1 MTKRR
6 EGTIH
11 PKMTRASYYKAS
23 RDEPVKKAVVPDRPS
38 ERDIRSAWETF
49 VTSDTAGGVQPGHV
63 RDDIL
68 ASWQRSMDLGVDA
81 GTLGSRKLSD
91 ENEIMLRRERNVHL
105 RRAASAAFRRLE
117 PHLSDAKSILILADD
132 QGVIID
138 AIGDESVLDDG
149 QGIHLEV
156 GGLWDEN
163 VVGTNGIG
171 TALRTGKPMYVHATE
186 HFVEGVQ
193 AWTCAG
199 APIRNPF
206 DDSVIG
212 VVDLSGPPD
221 IFRRHNIALVLAA
234 AREIEIALAE
244 QQRQDRTQLLEA
256 FLQSKYSHGG
266 NSVLL
271 LDRNGRIMFRRGID
285 ENSFP
290 ASNKLLV
297 GHKLLPD
304 LEAFSEKD
312 LPKLLPP
319 DVQAQGLERLMF
331 ENTYRG
337 AALFLQSEKEKTW
350 SGGDGLSIQPRR
362 NVSEDTIRIIGASP
376 KMLEAIELAERS
388 AKANVSVLIQGETG
402 VGKELFARLIHSRLG
417 RADAPYVPVNCAAVS
432 GDLIGAELFGY
443 VDGAFTGAARGGRA
457 GKFEQADGGLL
468 CLDEIGDMPIELQ
481 PYLLRALEQRA
492 IYRMGDNKR
501 RPVDVRLVAM
511 TNRDLRQEI
520 DKGAFRRDLFYRIGV
535 VTIEVPPLRERGSDI
550 LALIEHFSA
559 HYANQVGRPRMTFAD
574 DTIELLMNYRW
585 PGNVRELRNTVQRIY
600 FVGSGPVVT
609 VRDLPPELRDDFDEP
624 EADSLESILSGN
636 SGDLESIEAS
646 AIRRTILAEKG
657 NLTRV
662 AAVLGIS
669 RPTLYRKM
677 RQYRIERTTRG

>member
-1 MTKRR
+1 
-6 EGTIH
+6 
-11 PKMTRASYYKAS
+11 MTRASYYKANS
-23 RDEPVKKAVVPDRPS
+23 AETALKEVPQDGPS
-38 ERDIRSAWETF
+38 EREVRSAWETF
-49 VTSDTAGGVQPGHV
+49 VTARQSSEIRPNNV
-63 RDDIL
+63 RADIL

-81 GTLGSRKLSD
+81 GILGSRKISD
-91 ENEIMLRRERNVHL
+91 ENEIVLRRERNAHL
-105 RRAASAAFRRLE
+105 RKAASAAFRRLE
-117 PHLSDAKSILILADD
+117 PHLADAQSIMILADD

-138 AIGDESVLDDG
+138 AIGDAAVLDDG
-149 QGIHLEV
+149 QGIHLEI
-156 GGLWDEN
+156 GGQWDEK

-221 IFRRHNIALVLAA
+221 IFRRHNVALVLAA

-244 QQRQDRTQLLEA
+244 LQRQDRTQLLEA
-256 FLQSKYSHGG
+256 FLQSKYSHGDS
-266 NSVLL
+266 SVLL
-271 LDRNGRIMFRRGID
+271 LDRNGRILFRRGID
-285 ENSFP
+285 AKTFP
-290 ASNKLLV
+290 ASDKLPV

-304 LEAFSEKD
+304 LEELSEKD
-312 LPKLLPP
+312 LPRLLPP
-319 DVQAQGLERLMF
+319 NVQAQGLERLILD
-331 ENTYRG
+331 NSYRG
-337 AALFLQSEKEKTW
+337 AALFLQSDRPKVRA
-350 SGGDGLSIQPRR
+350 GGDSVSIQPRH
-362 NVSEDTIRIIGASP
+362 NVTEETILIIGSSP
-376 KMLEAIELAERS
+376 KMLEAIELAERA
-388 AKANVSVLIQGETG
+388 AKVNVSVLIQGETG
-402 VGKELFARLIHSRLG
+402 VGKELFARLIHSRLT
-417 RADAPYVPVNCAAVS
+417 RADAPYVPVNCAAIS

-457 GKFEQADGGLL
+457 GKFEQADGGVL

-481 PYLLRALEQRA
+481 PYLLRALEQRS
-492 IYRMGDNKR
+492 IYRMGDSKR

-511 TNRDLRQEI
+511 TNRDLRLEI
-520 DKGAFRRDLFYRIGV
+520 DKGTFRRDLFYRIGV
-535 VTIEVPPLRERGSDI
+535 VTIEVPPLRKRGRDI

-559 HYANQVGRPRMTFAD
+559 RCASQIGRPSMSLAD
-574 DTIELLMNYRW
+574 ETCNLLLNYRW
-585 PGNVRELRNTVQRIY
+585 PGNVRELWNVMQHIY
-600 FVGSGPVVT
+600 LVSSGPVVT
-609 VRDLPPELRDDFDEP
+609 IQDLPPELRDDFGEP

-662 AAVLGIS
+662 ASVLGIS

-677 RQYRIERTTRG
+677 RQYRIERD

>member
-1 MTKRR
+1 MAQ
-6 EGTIH
+6 
-11 PKMTRASYYKAS
+11 PKMTRASYYKAGK
-23 RDEPVKKAVVPDRPS
+23 DEAIIRKSIPDRET
-38 ERDIRSAWETF
+38 ERDVRMAWETF
-49 VTSDTAGGVQPGHV
+49 VTSEQSDEARTGLV

-81 GTLGSRKLSD
+81 GTRSSHKIRD
-91 ENEIMLRRERNVHL
+91 EEEIFRRRERNAHL
-105 RRAASAAFRRLE
+105 RMAASAAFKRLE
-117 PHLSDAKSILILADD
+117 PHLSDAKSILILADS

-138 AIGDESVLDDG
+138 AIGDASTLDEG
-149 QGIHLEV
+149 QDIHLEI
-156 GGLWDEN
+156 GGQWDEN

-171 TALRTGKPMYVHATE
+171 TVLCTGKPMYVHAAE

-206 DDSVIG
+206 DDTVIG

-221 IFRRHNIALVLAA
+221 IFRRHNVALVLAA

-244 QQRQDRTQLLEA
+244 QQRQERTLLLEA
-256 FLQSKYSHGG
+256 FLQSKYSQSD
-266 NSVLL
+266 NSVVL
-271 LDRNGRIMFRRGID
+271 LDRNGRILFRRGVD
-285 ENSFP
+285 DAGFP
-290 ASNKLLV
+290 DSNKLLV
-297 GHKLLPD
+297 GQKLIPD
-304 LEAFSEKD
+304 LEAISEKD

-319 DVQAQGLERLMF
+319 DVKPQGLERLMLD
-331 ENTYRG
+331 NTYRG
-337 AALFLQSEKEKTW
+337 AALFLRSDRPRPLARKDPLT
-350 SGGDGLSIQPRR
+350 IRPRR
-362 NVSEDTIRIIGASP
+362 NVSEETIQIIGTSP
-376 KMLEAIELAERS
+376 KMLEAIELAERA
-388 AKANVSVLIQGETG
+388 AKVNVSVLIQGETG
-402 VGKELFARLIHSRLG
+402 VGKELFARLIHSGLG
-417 RADAPYVPVNCAAVS
+417 RADAPYVPLNCAALS

-443 VDGAFTGAARGGRA
+443 VEGAFTGAVRGGRP

-501 RPVDVRLVAM
+501 RPVDARLVAM
-511 TNRDLRQEI
+511 TNRDLRLEI
-520 DKGAFRRDLFYRIGV
+520 EKGAFRRDLFYRIGV
-535 VTIEVPPLRERGSDI
+535 VTIMVPPLRERGSDI
-550 LALIEHFSA
+550 LPLIEHFSGY
-559 HYANQVGRPRMTFAD
+559 YAEKIGRPKMPFD
-574 DTIELLMNYRW
+574 DETIEILLNYRW

-600 FVGSGPVVT
+600 LVGSGPVVT
-609 VRDLPPELRDDFDEP
+609 VNDLPPELQNDFDEL
-624 EADSLESILSGN
+624 EADSLEGILSGN
-636 SGDLESIEAS
+636 SGDLESIEAC

-677 RQYRIERTTRG
+677 RQYRIERK

>member
-1 MTKRR
+1 M
-6 EGTIH
+6 
-11 PKMTRASYYKAS
+11 
-23 RDEPVKKAVVPDRPS
+23 
-38 ERDIRSAWETF
+38 
-49 VTSDTAGGVQPGHV
+49 TSDQSSRVRPGPV
-63 RDDIL
+63 RADIL
-68 ASWQRSMDLGVDA
+68 ASWQRSMELGVDA
-81 GTLGSRKLSD
+81 GVLGSRKISD
-91 ENEIMLRRERNVHL
+91 ENEISLRRKRNADL
-105 RRAASAAFRRLE
+105 RRAASAAFKRLE

-149 QGIHLEV
+149 QEIHLEI
-156 GGLWDEN
+156 GGHWDEKA
-163 VVGTNGIG
+163 VGTNGIG
-171 TALRTGKPMYVHATE
+171 TALKTGKPIYVHAAE

-206 DDSVIG
+206 DNSLIG

-221 IFRRHNIALVLAA
+221 IFRRHNVALVLAA

-256 FLQSKYSHGG
+256 FLQSKYSHGD

-285 ENSFP
+285 DTTLP
-290 ASNKLLV
+290 ASEKLLV
-297 GHKLLPD
+297 GSKLLPD
-304 LEAFSEKD
+304 LESFSEND
-312 LPKLLPP
+312 LPALLPP
-319 DVQAQGLERLMF
+319 HLEAQGLERLIF
-331 ENTYRG
+331 DNTYRG
-337 AALFLQSEKEKTW
+337 AALFLNSETPESRSRK
-350 SGGDGLSIQPRR
+350 DVLSIQPRR
-362 NVSEDTIRIIGASP
+362 NVPEDTIQIIGASP
-376 KMLEAIELAERS
+376 KMLEAIELAERA
-388 AKANVSVLIQGETG
+388 AKVNVSVLIQGETG

-417 RADAPYVPVNCAAVS
+417 RVDAPYVPVNCAAIS

-443 VDGAFTGAARGGRA
+443 VDGAFTGAVRGGRA

-492 IYRMGDNKR
+492 IYRMGDDKR
-501 RPVDVRLVAM
+501 RPVDVRLVTM
-511 TNRDLRQEI
+511 TNRDLRLEI
-520 DKGAFRRDLFYRIGV
+520 DKGTFRRDLFYRIGV
-535 VTIEVPPLRERGSDI
+535 ITIEVPPLRERGGDI
-550 LALIEHFSA
+550 LSLVEHFSA
-559 HYANQVGRPRMTFAD
+559 HFADQIGRPRMSFAD
-574 DTIELLMNYRW
+574 DTTDLLLGYRW

-600 FVGSGPVVT
+600 LVGSGPVVKI
-609 VRDLPPELRDDFDEP
+609 RDLPPELRDDFDEP

-646 AIRRTILAEKG
+646 AIRRTIQAEKG

-677 RQYRIERTTRG
+677 RQYRIERG

>member
-1 MTKRR
+1 M
-6 EGTIH
+6 
-11 PKMTRASYYKAS
+11 MTRASYFKNSKGDAIVNKYIQERAT
-23 RDEPVKKAVVPDRPS
+23 
-38 ERDIRSAWETF
+38 ERDVRNAWETF
-49 VTSDTAGGVQPGHV
+49 VTSEHSGEVWNGKV
-63 RDDIL
+63 REDIL

-81 GTLGSRKLSD
+81 CTRSFRKIKD
-91 ENEIMLRRERNVHL
+91 EDEISLRRERNVHL
-105 RRAASAAFRRLE
+105 RQAASAAFKRLE

-138 AIGDESVLDDG
+138 TIGDASILDKG
-149 QGIHLEV
+149 QDIHLEI
-156 GGLWDEN
+156 GGQWDEN

-171 TALRTGKPMYVHATE
+171 TVLRTGKPMYVHAAE

-199 APIRNPF
+199 APIRNLF
-206 DDSVIG
+206 DETVVG
-212 VVDLSGPPD
+212 VVDLSGPPH
-221 IFRRHNIALVLAA
+221 IFRRHNVALVLAA

-244 QQRQDRTQLLEA
+244 QQRQERMLLLEA
-256 FLQSKYSHGG
+256 FLQSKFSHSD

-271 LDRNGRIMFRRGID
+271 LDRNGRILFRRGVD
-285 ENSFP
+285 DTNFP

-297 GHKLLPD
+297 GQKLLPD
-304 LEAFSEKD
+304 LEGFSAQE
-312 LPKLLPP
+312 LPNLLPP
-319 DVQAQGLERLMF
+319 DVKPEGLERLML
-331 ENTYRG
+331 NKAYRG
-337 AALFLQSEKEKTW
+337 AALFLRPHVPHPQVRKDVLT
-350 SGGDGLSIQPRR
+350 IQPRL
-362 NVSEDTIRIIGASP
+362 NISEDTIQIIGNSP
-376 KMLEAIELAERS
+376 RMLEAIELAERA
-388 AKANVSVLIQGETG
+388 AKVNISVLIQGETG

-417 RADAPYVPVNCAAVS
+417 QQDAPYVPLNCAAIS

-443 VDGAFTGAARGGRA
+443 VDGAFTGAIRGGRP

-492 IYRMGDNKR
+492 IYRMGDSKR
-501 RPVDVRLVAM
+501 RPVDVRLVGM
-511 TNRDLRQEI
+511 TNRDLRLEI
-520 DKGAFRRDLFYRIGV
+520 EKGTFRRDLFYRIGV
-535 VTIEVPPLRERGSDI
+535 VTIMVPSLRERGSDI
-550 LALIEHFSA
+550 LSLIEHFSVY
-559 HYANQVGRPRMTFAD
+559 YAEKFGRSKMSFD
-574 DTIELLMNYRW
+574 DETVESLVNYRW

-600 FVGSGPVVT
+600 LVGSGPVVT
-609 VRDLPPELRDDFDEP
+609 IKDLPPELRNDFDEA

-677 RQYRIERTTRG
+677 RQYRIERD

>member
-1 MTKRR
+1 MPKLRK
-6 EGTIH
+6 GTVQ

-23 RDEPVKKAVVPDRPS
+23 NDQTILKEVVPDRS
-38 ERDIRSAWETF
+38 LERDIRSAWETF
-49 VTSDTAGGVQPGHV
+49 VTTDMSAGLKAGHV

-68 ASWQRSMDLGVDA
+68 ASWKRSMDLGVDA
-81 GTLGSRKLSD
+81 GTLGSRMITD
-91 ENEIMLRRERNVHL
+91 ENEIVLRRERNAHL
-105 RRAASAAFRRLE
+105 RTAASAAFKRLE

-138 AIGDESVLDDG
+138 AIGDESVLDEG
-149 QGIHLEV
+149 RGIHLEI
-156 GGLWDEN
+156 GGQWDEK
-163 VVGTNGIG
+163 VIGTNGIG
-171 TALRTGKPMYVHATE
+171 TALKTGKPMYVHAAE

-221 IFRRHNIALVLAA
+221 IFRRHNVALVLAA

-256 FLQSKYSHGG
+256 FLQSKYSQGDS
-266 NSVLL
+266 SVLL
-271 LDRNGRIMFRRGID
+271 LDRNGRILFRRGVD
-285 ENSFP
+285 DKSFP
-290 ASNKLLV
+290 ASDKLLV

-312 LPKLLPP
+312 LPRLLPP
-319 DVQAQGLERLMF
+319 DVQVQGLERLILDDA
-331 ENTYRG
+331 YRG
-337 AALFLQSEKEKTW
+337 AALFLKSSRPKVGPD
-350 SGGDGLSIQPRR
+350 SGIRRIQPRR
-362 NVSEDTIRIIGASP
+362 NVSEDTIQIVGASP
-376 KMLEAIELAERS
+376 KMLEAMELAERA
-388 AKANVSVLIQGETG
+388 AKVNVSVLIQGETG
-402 VGKELFARLIHSRLG
+402 VGKELFARLIHSHVG
-417 RADAPYVPVNCAAVS
+417 REDAPYVPVNCAAIS

-443 VDGAFTGAARGGRA
+443 VDGAFTGAVRGGRA
-457 GKFEQADGGLL
+457 GRFEQADGGLL

-511 TNRDLRQEI
+511 TNRDLRLEI
-520 DKGAFRRDLFYRIGV
+520 DKGRFRRDLFYRIGV

-550 LALIEHFSA
+550 LALIDHFSA
-559 HYANQVGRPRMTFAD
+559 HYASQIGRPQIAFSSEAIDRLMT
-574 DTIELLMNYRW
+574 YRW
-585 PGNVRELRNTVQRIY
+585 PGNVRELRSIVQRIY
-600 FVGSGPVVT
+600 LVSSGPTVT
-609 VRDLPPELRDDFDEP
+609 IRDLPPELLDRPVALEP
-624 EADSLESILSGN
+624 ESLDSILNGN
-636 SGDLESIEAS
+636 SSDLESIEAG

-677 RQYRIERTTRG
+677 RQYQIDRA

>member
-1 MTKRR
+1 M
-6 EGTIH
+6 
-11 PKMTRASYYKAS
+11 S
-23 RDEPVKKAVVPDRPS
+23 DRS
-38 ERDIRSAWETF
+38 AERNIRSAWESF
-49 VTSDTAGGVQPGHV
+49 VTADRPDGVKPDHV

-81 GTLGSRKLSD
+81 GTFGSRKITD
-91 ENEIMLRRERNVHL
+91 ETEVLLRRERNAHL
-105 RRAASAAFRRLE
+105 RKAASAAFKRLE
-117 PHLSDAKSILILADD
+117 PHLSDAKSILLLADD

-138 AIGDESVLDDG
+138 AIGDESVLDEG
-149 QGIHLEV
+149 QGIHLEI
-156 GGLWDEN
+156 GGQWDEK
-163 VVGTNGIG
+163 VIGTNGIG
-171 TALRTGKPMYVHATE
+171 TALRTGKPMYVHASE

-221 IFRRHNIALVLAA
+221 IFRRHNVALVLAA

-244 QQRQDRTQLLEA
+244 LQRQDRTQLLEA
-256 FLQSKYSHGG
+256 FLQSKYSHSD

-271 LDRNGRIMFRRGID
+271 LDREGRILFRRGVD
-285 ENSFP
+285 EKTFP
-290 ASNKLLV
+290 ASDQLLV

-304 LEAFSEKD
+304 PEAVSEKD
-312 LPKLLPP
+312 LPSLLPP
-319 DVQAQGLERLMF
+319 NVEAQGMERLILD
-331 ENTYRG
+331 NSYRG
-337 AALFLQSEKEKTW
+337 AALFLRSELPKMRPA
-350 SGGDGLSIQPRR
+350 GGGLSIQPRR
-362 NVSEDTIRIIGASP
+362 DVTEDAIRIIGASP
-376 KMLEAIELAERS
+376 KMLEAIELAERA
-388 AKANVSVLIQGETG
+388 AKVNVSVLIQGETG

-443 VDGAFTGAARGGRA
+443 VDGAFTGAVRGGRA

-492 IYRMGDNKR
+492 IYRMGDNTR

-511 TNRDLRQEI
+511 TNRDLRSEI
-520 DKGAFRRDLFYRIGV
+520 DKGTFRRDLFYRIGV
-535 VTIEVPPLRERGSDI
+535 VTIEVPPLRERGKDI
-550 LALIEHFSA
+550 SALIEHFSA
-559 HYANQVGRPRMTFAD
+559 HYAAQIGRPQMAFAA
-574 DTIELLMNYRW
+574 DTIDLLESYRW
-585 PGNVRELRNTVQRIY
+585 PGNVRELRNVIQRIY
-600 FVGSGPVVT
+600 LVGSGPVVCIG
-609 VRDLPPELRDDFDEP
+609 DLPPELRDDFDEP

-677 RQYRIERTTRG
+677 RQYRIDRG

>member
-1 MTKRR
+1 MQN
-6 EGTIH
+6 
-11 PKMTRASYYKAS
+11 PS
-23 RDEPVKKAVVPDRPS
+23 S

-49 VTSDTAGGVQPGHV
+49 VTSDHLDGVTSGHV
-63 RDDIL
+63 REDIL

-81 GTLGSRKLSD
+81 GTLGSRKISD
-91 ENEIMLRRERNVHL
+91 ENEISLRRTRNGHL
-105 RRAASAAFRRLE
+105 RRAASAAFKRLE

-149 QGIHLEV
+149 QGIHLEI
-156 GGLWDEN
+156 GGQWDED
-163 VVGTNGIG
+163 VIGTNGIG
-171 TALRTGKPMYVHATE
+171 TVLRTGKPMYVHATE

-206 DDSVIG
+206 DESIIG

-221 IFRRHNIALVLAA
+221 IFRRHNVALVLAA

-256 FLQSKYSHGG
+256 FLQSKYSHGD

-271 LDRNGRIMFRRGID
+271 LDCNGRILFRRGVD
-285 ENSFP
+285 DTNFP
-290 ASNKLLV
+290 ASDKLLV

-312 LPKLLPP
+312 LPRLLPP
-319 DVQAQGLERLMF
+319 DVQAQGLERLILD
-331 ENTYRG
+331 NAYRG
-337 AALFLQSEKEKTW
+337 AALFLRSDLPKARPRQDALT
-350 SGGDGLSIQPRR
+350 IQPRR
-362 NVSEDTIRIIGASP
+362 NVSEETIQIIGTSP
-376 KMLEAIELAERS
+376 KMLEAIELAERA
-388 AKANVSVLIQGETG
+388 AKVNVSVLIQGETG

-417 RADAPYVPVNCAAVS
+417 QPDAPYVPVNCAAVS

-443 VDGAFTGAARGGRA
+443 VDGAFTGAVRGGRP

-511 TNRDLRQEI
+511 TNRDLRLEI
-520 DKGAFRRDLFYRIGV
+520 DKGTFRRDLFYRIGV
-535 VTIEVPPLRERGSDI
+535 VTIEVPPLRERDSDI
-550 LALIEHFSA
+550 LPLIEHFSA
-559 HYANQVGRPRMTFAD
+559 YYANQIGRARMSFAD
-574 DTIELLMNYRW
+574 DTIDLLLNYRW

-600 FVGSGPVVT
+600 LVGSGPVVT
-609 VRDLPPELRDDFDEP
+609 RRDLPPELRDDFDEP

-662 AAVLGIS
+662 AGVLGIS

-677 RQYRIERTTRG
+677 RQYRIERG

>member
-1 MTKRR
+1 MPKLRK
-6 EGTIH
+6 GTVF

-23 RDEPVKKAVVPDRPS
+23 KDQAVLNEVVPDRS
-38 ERDIRSAWETF
+38 TERDIRSAWETF
-49 VTSDTAGGVQPGHV
+49 VTSDHSVGVRPSHV
-63 RDDIL
+63 REDIL

-81 GTLGSRKLSD
+81 GTLASHKITD
-91 ENEIMLRRERNVHL
+91 ENEIVLRRERNVQL

-149 QGIHLEV
+149 QGIHLEI
-156 GGLWDEN
+156 GGQWDEKI
-163 VVGTNGIG
+163 VGTNGIG

-221 IFRRHNIALVLAA
+221 IFRRHNVALVLAA

-256 FLQSKYSHGG
+256 FLQSKYSHGDS
-266 NSVLL
+266 SVLL
-271 LDRNGRIMFRRGID
+271 LDRNGRILFRRGVD
-285 ENSFP
+285 EKTFP
-290 ASNKLLV
+290 APDKFLV

-312 LPKLLPP
+312 LPRLLPSE
-319 DVQAQGLERLMF
+319 VQAQGLERLMLD
-331 ENTYRG
+331 NAYRG
-337 AALFLQSEKEKTW
+337 AALFLRSAMPTVLPGK
-350 SGGDGLSIQPRR
+350 SARSIQPRR
-362 NVSEDTIRIIGASP
+362 DVSEETIQIIGASP
-376 KMLEAIELAERS
+376 KMLEAIELAERA
-388 AKANVSVLIQGETG
+388 AKVNVSVLIQGETG

-443 VDGAFTGAARGGRA
+443 VDGAFTGAVRGGRA
-457 GKFEQADGGLL
+457 GKFELADGGLL

-511 TNRDLRQEI
+511 TNRDLRLEI
-520 DKGAFRRDLFYRIGV
+520 HKGTFRRDLFYRIGV

-550 LALIEHFSA
+550 CALIEHFSA
-559 HYANQVGRPRMTFAD
+559 HYATQMGRPQMAFTD
-574 DTIELLMNYRW
+574 ETTDLLANYRW
-585 PGNVRELRNTVQRIY
+585 PGNVRELRNIVQRIY
-600 FVGSGPVVT
+600 LVNSGPNVT
-609 VRDLPPELRDDFDEP
+609 IRDLPPEVRDDYDEP

-677 RQYRIERTTRG
+677 RQYRIDRANRD

>member
-1 MTKRR
+1 M
-6 EGTIH
+6 
-11 PKMTRASYYKAS
+11 
-23 RDEPVKKAVVPDRPS
+23 
-38 ERDIRSAWETF
+38 AWETF
-49 VTSDTAGGVQPGHV
+49 VTSGHPAEAKSDHV

-68 ASWQRSMDLGVDA
+68 ASWLRSMEMGVDA
-81 GTLGSRKLSD
+81 ATLASRKISD
-91 ENEIMLRRERNVHL
+91 EDEIALRRQHNAHL

-117 PHLSDAKSILILADD
+117 PHLSDAKSIMLLADD

-138 AIGDESVLDDG
+138 AIGDASVLDDG

-156 GGLWDEN
+156 GGQWNEKT
-163 VVGTNGIG
+163 VGTNGIG
-171 TALRTGKPMYVHATE
+171 TALKTGKPMYVHAAE

-206 DDSVIG
+206 DNSVIG

-256 FLQSKYSHGG
+256 FLQSKYSQAD

-271 LDRNGRIMFRRGID
+271 LDRNGRILFRRGVD
-285 ENSFP
+285 ETTFP
-290 ASNKLLV
+290 SSDKLLV
-297 GHKLLPD
+297 GQKLLPD
-304 LEAFSEKD
+304 LEAFNAKD
-312 LPKLLPP
+312 LPTLLPP
-319 DVQAQGLERLMF
+319 NVEAQGLERLVLD
-331 ENTYRG
+331 NDYRG
-337 AALFLQSEKEKTW
+337 AALFLKCDRSLRRPEI
-350 SGGDGLSIQPRR
+350 GARRIQPRP
-362 NVSEDTIRIIGASP
+362 NVSEEPIHIVCASP
-376 KMLEAIELAERS
+376 KMLEAIELAER
-388 AKANVSVLIQGETG
+388 AAQANVSVLIQGETG
-402 VGKELFARLIHSRLG
+402 VGKEVFARLIHSRLG
-417 RADAPYVPVNCAAVS
+417 RPDSPYVPVNCAAIS
-432 GDLIGAELFGY
+432 NDLIGAELFGY

-457 GKFEQADGGLL
+457 GKFEQANGGLL

-492 IYRMGDNKR
+492 IYRMGDSKR

-520 DKGAFRRDLFYRIGV
+520 EKGKFRRDLFYRIGV

-550 LALIEHFSA
+550 LALLEHFSDHFA
-559 HYANQVGRPRMTFAD
+559 KETGRPKMSFGAD
-574 DTIELLMNYRW
+574 ALKMLASYRW
-585 PGNVRELRNTVQRIY
+585 PGNVRELRNAVQRIY
-600 FVGSGPVVT
+600 LVCSGPVVT
-609 VRDLPPELRDDFDEP
+609 VKDLPPELRDDFDES

-646 AIRRTILAEKG
+646 AIRRTIAAEKG

-677 RQYRIERTTRG
+677 RQYRIDRSVGRPD

>member
-1 MTKRR
+1 
-6 EGTIH
+6 
-11 PKMTRASYYKAS
+11 MTRASYYKAGKDAS
-23 RDEPVKKAVVPDRPS
+23 ILKASIADRAA
-38 ERDIRSAWETF
+38 ERDVRMAWETF
-49 VTSDTAGGVQPGHV
+49 VTSEQSDELRTGAV

-68 ASWQRSMDLGVDA
+68 ASWQRSKDLGVNA
-81 GTLGSRKLSD
+81 ATQSSRMIRD
-91 ENEIMLRRERNVHL
+91 ENEISLRRERNAHL
-105 RRAASAAFRRLE
+105 RRAASAAFKRLE

-138 AIGDESVLDDG
+138 AIGDAAILDEG
-149 QGIHLEV
+149 QDIHLEI
-156 GGLWDEN
+156 GGQWDEK

-171 TALRTGKPMYVHATE
+171 TVLRTGKPMYVHAAE

-193 AWTCAG
+193 TWTCAG

-206 DDSVIG
+206 DDTVIG

-221 IFRRHNIALVLAA
+221 IFRRHNVALVLAA

-244 QQRQDRTQLLEA
+244 QQRQERTLLLEA
-256 FLQSKYSHGG
+256 FLQSKYSHGDK
-266 NSVLL
+266 SVLL
-271 LDRNGRIMFRRGID
+271 LDRNGRILFRRGVD
-285 ENSFP
+285 DTSFP
-290 ASNKLLV
+290 ASNLLLV

-312 LPKLLPP
+312 LPNLLPP
-319 DVQAQGLERLMF
+319 EVKPQGLERLMLD
-331 ENTYRG
+331 NAYRG
-337 AALFLQSEKEKTW
+337 AALFLRSDAPRPLVRKGAVT
-350 SGGDGLSIQPRR
+350 LQPRR
-362 NVSEDTIRIIGASP
+362 DVPEDTIQIIGTSP
-376 KMLEAIELAERS
+376 KMVEAIELAERA
-388 AKANVSVLIQGETG
+388 AKVNVSVLIQGETG

-417 RADAPYVPVNCAAVS
+417 QTDAPYVPLNCAAIS

-443 VDGAFTGAARGGRA
+443 VDGAFTGAVRGGRA

-492 IYRMGDNKR
+492 IYRMGDSKR
-501 RPVDVRLVAM
+501 RPVDVRLVGM
-511 TNRDLRQEI
+511 TNRDLRLEI
-520 DKGAFRRDLFYRIGV
+520 EKGSFRRDLFYRIGV
-535 VTIEVPPLRERGSDI
+535 VTIIVPPLRERRSDI
-550 LALIEHFSA
+550 LPLIEHFSS
-559 HYANQVGRPRMTFAD
+559 HYAQEFGRSRMRFDSEAT
-574 DTIELLMNYRW
+574 ESLVSYRW
-585 PGNVRELRNTVQRIY
+585 PGNVRELRNTVQRVY
-600 FVGSGPVVT
+600 LVASGPVVT
-609 VRDLPPELRDDFDEP
+609 VKDLPPELRSDFDEP
-624 EADSLESILSGN
+624 EAHSLESILSGN

-677 RQYRIERTTRG
+677 RQYRIERE

>member
-1 MTKRR
+1 MAELRK
-6 EGTIH
+6 GTVH

-23 RDEPVKKAVVPDRPS
+23 KDQVAFKKVVTEQCRD
-38 ERDIRSAWETF
+38 RDIRSAWETF
-49 VTSDTAGGVQPGHV
+49 MSADLSAEVKPRHV

-68 ASWQRSMDLGVDA
+68 ASWQRSMELGVDA
-81 GTLGSRKLSD
+81 GTLGSRKIFD
-91 ENEIMLRRERNVHL
+91 ENEVVLRRERNAHL
-105 RRAASAAFRRLE
+105 RWAASAAFRRLA

-138 AIGDESVLDDG
+138 AIGDASVLDEG
-149 QGIHLEV
+149 QGIHLEI
-156 GGLWDEN
+156 GGQWDEK

-171 TALRTGKPMYVHATE
+171 TALTTGKPMYVHAAE

-199 APIRNPF
+199 APIRDPF
-206 DDSVIG
+206 DNSVIG

-221 IFRRHNIALVLAA
+221 IFRRHNVALVLAA

-244 QQRQDRTQLLEA
+244 QQRLDRTQLLEA
-256 FLQSKYSHGG
+256 FLQSKYSHAD

-271 LDRNGRIMFRRGID
+271 LDRNGRILFRRGVD
-285 ENSFP
+285 EKSFP
-290 ASNKLLV
+290 AADKLLV

-304 LEAFSEKD
+304 LEALCDKD
-312 LPKLLPP
+312 LPRWLPP
-319 DVQAQGLERLMF
+319 DVQAQGLERLILD
-331 ENTYRG
+331 NAYRG
-337 AALFLQSEKEKTW
+337 AALFLKPMAPRLRPEGAS
-350 SGGDGLSIQPRR
+350 LSIKPRR
-362 NVSEDTIRIIGASP
+362 NVAEEPIHIIGASS
-376 KMLEAIELAERS
+376 KMLDAIELAERA
-388 AKANVSVLIQGETG
+388 AKVNVSVLIQGETG
-402 VGKELFARLIHSRLG
+402 VGKELFARLIHSRMG
-417 RADAPYVPVNCAAVS
+417 RPDAPYVPVNCAAIS
-432 GDLIGAELFGY
+432 SELIGAELFGY
-443 VDGAFTGAARGGRA
+443 VDGAFTGAVRGGRA
-457 GKFEQADGGLL
+457 GKFEQANGGLL

-511 TNRDLRQEI
+511 TNRDLRLEI
-520 DKGAFRRDLFYRIGV
+520 EKGKFRRDLFYRIGV
-535 VTIEVPPLRERGSDI
+535 VTIEVPPLRERGGDI

-559 HYANQVGRPRMTFAD
+559 YYAKQIGRPQMSFAD
-574 DTIELLMNYRW
+574 ETLEVLAGYRW
-585 PGNVRELRNTVQRIY
+585 PGNVRELRNVVQRIY
-600 FVGSGPVVT
+600 LVGSGPIVAVG
-609 VRDLPPELRDDFDEP
+609 DLPPELRDDLDEP
-624 EADSLESILSGN
+624 EANSLESILHGN

-646 AIRRTILAEKG
+646 AIRRTIAAEKG

-677 RQYRIERTTRG
+677 RQYCIERR